1 MKKPHVIIVAILTSF
16 LASCAGKVESKTP
29 INTISST
36 ISEPLPE
43 VKTALQNQPQSP
55 PVKIAIIMDKT
66 GSAEWSRI
74 EQPQLQDFQL
84 LSPLLKRSGGEIAV
98 GTFCYDSNRPLA
110 RVRVEQQPVLVN
122 AGFNH
127 PVAPVEPKN
136 QGNAFT
142 YRKQKDEYKQKLVE
156 YEALRQNDLKIVAN
170 YDNSVQ
176 QWQSQSEGKIQDFM
190 TTQVQPILAHPVN
203 CGSSD
208 IQGGINRA
216 ELFLA
221 ESDVTWKQK
230 PQQFAVF
237 ITDGLDNVGIQA
249 IEFDTN
255 AEVLLVNGAGSKG
268 IFENIEH
275 KAFESVPAAFQYLVT
290 QVNKPFHG
298 SQKSKVKTKSL

>member
-1 MKKPHVIIVAILTSF
+1 MSKVIKKSHVIIVTILVSL
-16 LASCAGKVESKTP
+16 LASCAGKVDSKTP
-29 INTISST
+29 KNTISST
-36 ISEPLPE
+36 ISEPLSE

-55 PVKIAIIMDKT
+55 PVKIVIMTDKT
-66 GSAEWSRI
+66 GSVNWSRI

-84 LSPLLKRSGGEIAV
+84 LSPLLKNGGELAV

-110 RVRVEQQPVLVN
+110 RVRVEQQPGLVK

-142 YRKQKDEYKQKLVE
+142 YRKQKDEYKQKLAE
-156 YEALRQNDLKIVAN
+156 YETLRQNDLQTLAN
-170 YDNSVQ
+170 YNNSVQ
-176 QWQSQSEGKIQDFM
+176 QWQSQSEVKINQFM
-190 TTQVQPILAHPVN
+190 TTQLQPVLAHPVN

-221 ESDVTWKQK
+221 ESDATWRQT

-237 ITDGLDNVGIQA
+237 ITDGLDNVGIQPA
-249 IEFDTN
+249 EFKSN

-268 IFENIEH
+268 IFEQIEH
-275 KAFESVPAAFQYLVT
+275 KAFESLPAAFQYLVT
-290 QVNKPFHG
+290 QVNEGGK
-298 SQKSKVKTKSL
+298 

>member
-1 MKKPHVIIVAILTSF
+1 MIVLIKKFHVIIVAILVSF

-29 INTISST
+29 TDTISST
-36 ISEPLPE
+36 ISEPLAE
-43 VKTALQNQPQSP
+43 VKTALANQPQSL
-55 PVKIAIIMDKT
+55 PVQVAIIMDKT
-66 GSAEWSRI
+66 GSVEWSRI

-84 LSPLLKRSGGEIAV
+84 LLSLLKKNGGEIAV

-110 RVRVEQQPVLVN
+110 RIRVEQQPMLVN

-127 PVAPVEPKN
+127 PVAPVEPTN

-142 YRKQKDEYKQKLVE
+142 YRKEKKEYKQKLAE
-156 YEALRQNDLKIVAN
+156 YETLRQNDLQILAS
-170 YDNSVQ
+170 YQNSVQ
-176 QWQSQSEGKIQDFM
+176 QWQSQSEGKIQEFM
-190 TTQVQPILAHPVN
+190 KNQLQPILSHPVN

-216 ELFLA
+216 KLFLA
-221 ESDVTWKQK
+221 ENDATWREK
-230 PQQFAVF
+230 PRKFAVF

-249 IEFDTN
+249 AEFQSN
-255 AEVLLVNGAGSKG
+255 AELLLVNGAGSKG

-290 QVNKPFHG
+290 QVNKG
-298 SQKSKVKTKSL
+298 AL